1 MSHKRV
7 NTLCLFFRNVV
18 SHSVVFRTSKWSLRK
33 LEVKLPTPR
42 KTKHEPD
49 SLIMNREQLHSRD
62 QGVDALFE
70 FVDAALFRV
79 VCGL

>member
-1 MSHKRV
+1 MGKQ
-7 NTLCLFFRNVV
+7 L
-18 SHSVVFRTSKWSLRK
+18 
-33 LEVKLPTPR
+33 
-42 KTKHEPD
+42 D
-49 SLIMNREQLHSRD
+49 ILHSFHSRN